1 MITKY
6 KLAVESNNKL
16 LDLPIKR
23 EYITESQA
31 KAEEL
36 IQELINKEH
45 CMSVNTKLSFW
56 DDETQDWYLMY
67 EKVFYES
74 NTRQDYMLLCNG
86 AHEIRNKQTWMQ
98 EFMIHLPTRLHFS

>member
-6 KLAVESNNKL
+6 ELAVEANNKL

-36 IQELINKEH
+36 IQELINKE
-45 CMSVNTKLSFW
+45 
-56 DDETQDWYLMY
+56 E
-67 EKVFYES
+67 
-74 NTRQDYMLLCNG
+74 
-86 AHEIRNKQTWMQ
+86 NKKSYG
-98 EFMIHLPTRLHFS
+98 HLFPAAITHQSDRSQL